1 MEFIDRL
8 RDIRDEYLTRLEAK
22 QVIQGMSWPQSEE
35 FLRRAIAD
43 LCELIA
49 QEEDRAAASAADD
62 VEWISQAVT

>member
-1 MEFIDRL
+1 MGHIDRL
-8 RDIRDEYLTRLEAK
+8 RNLRDEYLTRLEAK
-22 QVIQGMSWPQSEE
+22 QVVQGMSWPQSEE

-49 QEEDRAAASAADD
+49 QEEARAAAIAEAD